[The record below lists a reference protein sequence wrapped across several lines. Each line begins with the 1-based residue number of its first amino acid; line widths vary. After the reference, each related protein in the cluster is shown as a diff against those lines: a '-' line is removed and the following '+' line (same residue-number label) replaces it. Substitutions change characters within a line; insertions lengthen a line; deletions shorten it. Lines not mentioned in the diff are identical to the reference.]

1 MGGRRYTAGVV
12 ARTVA
17 TPAAA
22 DTSGDEEEQE
32 QEVVVEE
39 QEEGG
44 GRGLCFHY
52 FVRCLVEGSLDPP
65 EVTDTTW
72 ESPDD
77 SAHLV

>member
-1 MGGRRYTAGVV
+1 MRSLLLVDSSSSEDDIP
-12 ARTVA
+12 
-17 TPAAA
+17 PAH
-22 DTSGDEEEQE
+22 TSGDEEEQE

-52 FVRCLVEGSLDPP
+52 FVRCLVEGSHDPP
-65 EVTDTTW
+65 EATDTTW